1 MMKKFLVLALVLSVV
16 GLANA
21 SFSLAYNGGMLS
33 ISNDQGI
40 IGGIGNGI
48 GIQIVGA
55 GVGTTL
61 ATDAGLVWRTVD
73 MPDGDK
79 AAYLYTS
86 EDTAAGSST
95 ANAWELPRF
104 NGGMTLFVWANVGQA
119 TAGVASPAGF
129 WVSMPLA
136 GYVAATQSDAKLVV
150 ELTDGMGENLQ
161 TLYLKNA
168 VPEPMTMLLLGLGG
182 LFLRK
187 K

>member
-1 MMKKFLVLALVLSVV
+1 MMMKKLLVLALVLSVA

-21 SFSLAYNGGMLS
+21 GFSASYDGSKVS
-33 ISNDQGI
+33 ISNDEGI
-40 IGGIGNGI
+40 IGGIANCI

-61 ATDAGLVWRTVD
+61 ATDAVTWRTVD

-79 AAYLYTS
+79 LASLYTS
-86 EDTAAGSST
+86 EDTALGSTT

-104 NGGMTLFVWANVGQA
+104 NGGMVYLQWANVGA
-119 TAGVASPAGF
+119 TTAGIPSPAGF

-136 GYVAATQSDAKLVV
+136 GYTLGTAQNAALVV
-150 ELTDGMGENLQ
+150 ELTDGSGNNMQ
-161 TLYLKNA
+161 SLYL
-168 VPEPMTMLLLGLGG
+168 VPEPMTMVLLGLGG

-187 K
+187 KK